1 MIEKDQKR
9 NYDVEL
15 TKCVYPDCGGELY
28 ELAYDELNNW
38 ITVVYKCSNCGRDFT
53 VKIEL

>member
-1 MIEKDQKR
+1 MTDEKTERK
-9 NYDVEL
+9 YDVEL
-15 TKCVYPDCGGELY
+15 TKCIYKDCGGELY